1 MKTLPLNL
9 IILNQFNTLVFTTP
23 SVELDVHTINFF
35 FLRIRNKNNKIYT
48 SQYLF
53 VCEKVKYEMLM

>member
-1 MKTLPLNL
+1 MPLNL
-9 IILNQFNTLVFTTP
+9 IIFNQFNTLVFTTP
-23 SVELDVHTINFF
+23 SVELDIHTINIF
-35 FLRIRNKNNKIYT
+35 FLRIRKKNNKMYT